1 MRVLGVDYGTKRIG
15 LALSDP
21 EGIIASPMK
30 ALEVKDLPSAAEEI
44 AVIAKERDVNTI
56 VIGLPRN
63 MDGTL
68 GEKAQ
73 EALAFLDM
81 LLERTHLVVV
91 PWDERLS
98 SAFAERALR
107 ETHMSKKKRKKRV
120 DMIAAQVI
128 LQGYLDSQKHAAAQ
142 AAQAPKA
149 EEQG

>member
-21 EGIIASPMK
+21 LGIFAQPLQ
-30 ALEVKDLPSAAEEI
+30 ALAVSDLPSAADEI
-44 AVIAKERDVNTI
+44 ARITKERDVDTI

-63 MDGTL
+63 MDGTI

-81 LLERTHLVVV
+81 LLERTHVVVV

-98 SAFAERALR
+98 TAFAERALR
-107 ETHMSKKKRKKRV
+107 ESNMSRKKRKKRV
-120 DMIAAQVI
+120 DMVAAQVI
-128 LQGYLDSQKHAAAQ
+128 LQGYLDSRKN
-142 AAQAPKA
+142 APPA
-149 EEQG
+149 DQQNESPA

>member
-1 MRVLGVDYGTKRIG
+1 MRILGVDYGTKRIG

-21 EGIIASPMK
+21 LGIFAQPLE
-30 ALEVKDLPSAAEEI
+30 ALQVTDLPSAADEI
-44 AVIAKERDVNTI
+44 TRIAKERDVDTI

-81 LLERTHLVVV
+81 LLERTHLIVV

-98 SAFAERALR
+98 TAFAERALR
-107 ETHMSKKKRKKRV
+107 ESNMSRKKRKKRV
-120 DMIAAQVI
+120 DMVAAQVI
-128 LQGYLDSQKHAAAQ
+128 LQGYLDSRKSAPQ
-142 AAQAPKA
+142 AKDEGEKPAF
-149 EEQG
+149 